1 MSLQEAIALQNPL
14 LVPSTAAPNALFAPY
29 RLGDLDLSNR
39 LVMSPMTRSRALEGN
54 VPNPLAATYY
64 AQRASAGLIVTEAT
78 QVSPQGVGYIRT
90 PGIHSAEQVRGW
102 RAITDAV
109 HRAGSKIFA
118 QLWHVGRV
126 SHPDFHGGALPVA
139 PSALPVEGEAFTTQG
154 RTKLVTPR
162 ALEIDELPGIVATF
176 RAGAENAKA
185 AGFDGVELHGANGY
199 LLDQFLRDGSN
210 RRTDAYG
217 GSIENRARFPLEVVD
232 AVTAVW
238 GPQRVGYKVAP
249 YFSGYS
255 MSDSHPLETFSFIA
269 SELSKRGLLYLH
281 VTEAVNA
288 PASPRAAE
296 RATPILRG
304 KFKGALIANGGYDV
318 QYRASGHRARRGGS
332 GRIRRAVS
340 GQSGSSRP
348 LSEQR
353 CTQCTG
359 SSHILCRRREG
370 LHRLSGIG
378 VARFAPRKRN
388 NKEPTSIARRGVV
401 LPRHVGRAALAA
413 TKAARALSARLDLC
427 DHTDGEP
434 PGYGGPGVGDRVPLE
449 PYGEDSVFLC
459 L

>member
-1 MSLQEAIALQNPL
+1 MSLQEAIALQNPVL
-14 LVPSTAAPNALFAPY
+14 ARTQEPNALFSPY
-29 RLGDLDLSNR
+29 RLGDLELSNR
-39 LVMSPMTRSRALEGN
+39 LVMSPMTRSRAVEGN
-54 VPNPLAATYY
+54 VPNPLAPTYY
-64 AQRASAGLIVTEAT
+64 AQRASAGLILTEAT

-139 PSALPVEGEAFTTQG
+139 PSALPVEGEAFTTKG

-238 GPQRVGYKVAP
+238 SPQRVGYKVAP

-281 VTEAVNA
+281 VTEAVND
-288 PASPRAAE
+288 PAKPAGSG

-318 QYRASGHRARRGGS
+318 HTAQAA
-332 GRIRRAVS
+332 
-340 GQSGSSRP
+340 
-348 LSEQR
+348 
-353 CTQCTG
+353 
-359 SSHILCRRREG
+359 
-370 LHRLSGIG
+370 
-378 VARFAPRKRN
+378 
-388 NKEPTSIARRGVV
+388 IARGEADLVAFGVPFLANPD
-401 LPRHVGRAALAA
+401 LPVRYRSDAALNAPDQA
-413 TKAARALSARLDLC
+413 TFYAGEEKGYIDYPALA
-427 DHTDGEP
+427 
-434 PGYGGPGVGDRVPLE
+434 
-449 PYGEDSVFLC
+449 
-459 L
+459 